1 MIIRAVTRK
10 REDLTDEARCEVCW
24 ERADAYIYAAK
35 SAKPGKAEITKR
47 AMGALLICDLCIG
60 ELERSKLY
68 R

>member
-24 ERADAYIYAAK
+24 ERADAYINAAK
-35 SAKPGKAEITKR
+35 SAEKQV
-47 AMGALLICDLCIG
+47 MGALLICDLCIG